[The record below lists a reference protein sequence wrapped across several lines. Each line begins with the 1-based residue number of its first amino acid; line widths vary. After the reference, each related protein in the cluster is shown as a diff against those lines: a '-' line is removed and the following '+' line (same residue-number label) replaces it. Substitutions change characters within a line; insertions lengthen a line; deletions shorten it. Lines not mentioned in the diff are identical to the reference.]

1 MKTIVEK
8 MAEKIKA
15 VRTIA
20 TPAPVVKAPAPAPV
34 AKQTRVLY
42 TIRLEPNIVAA
53 IEKLAE
59 KRGVTHAVIA
69 REMLHAAIK
78 K

>member
-20 TPAPVVKAPAPAPV
+20 TPAPVVKAPAPV